1 MYVLIDTLYQRPMLL
16 MLSDRIYLGTSKF
29 LRSVKIKDSGIFP
42 IIDMKLVLVKDS
54 SSQKFWLMLEGRK
67 IIDLGLFNTK
77 EEAEYQRQ
85 LIRRKIADFYPE
97 LYISVPIYREI

>member
-1 MYVLIDTLYQRPMLL
+1 MLL
-16 MLSDRIYLGTSKF
+16 LSSDKIYLGTSKL
-29 LRSVKIKDSGIFP
+29 LRSVKIKDSGFIPFS
-42 IIDMKLVLVKDS
+42 DMKLVLVKDS

-77 EEAEYQRQ
+77 EEADYQRQ
-85 LIRRKIADFYPE
+85 LIRRKITDFYPE